1 MGRFLLYLLLYAL
14 ALLLGFH
21 LRGRY
26 DLWVYRKPHMQA
38 RLGLFSQEVALA
50 RAISGDDDPEK
61 PDLFFP
67 PSTLDKLAL
76 NPRASAVAVKRRE
89 DELAAL
95 LEKRMAENGPPA
107 EVEDGEASDGV
118 DRQDAP
124 AA

>member
-1 MGRFLLYLLLYAL
+1 MGRFFLYLMLYAL

-50 RAISGDDDPEK
+50 RAISGDDEDPET

-67 PSTLDKLAL
+67 PSTLDRLAL

-95 LEKRMAENGPPA
+95 LQQRMDEQEPEGEVDAGPAPA
-107 EVEDGEASDGV
+107 EPGA
-118 DRQDAP
+118 AP